1 MVEAAQSVQQAPAPN
16 HAQRQSMSRDIRVLA
31 TQAAIREVKAQIRR
45 EGRVK
50 LSSMPAR
57 DITALAEARLIED
70 AAFRAECVACAK
82 RICEGWRWGPRG
94 GLHTT

>member
-1 MVEAAQSVQQAPAPN
+1 MVEADHIVTQTPAPN
-16 HAQRQSMSRDIRVLA
+16 HAQRQSMNRAIMVLA
-31 TQAAIREVKAQIRR
+31 TQAAIREVKAQTRR

-50 LSSMPAR
+50 LCTVPHREIVSM
-57 DITALAEARLIED
+57 AEARLLAD
-70 AAFRAECVACAK
+70 VAFRAECVAYAK